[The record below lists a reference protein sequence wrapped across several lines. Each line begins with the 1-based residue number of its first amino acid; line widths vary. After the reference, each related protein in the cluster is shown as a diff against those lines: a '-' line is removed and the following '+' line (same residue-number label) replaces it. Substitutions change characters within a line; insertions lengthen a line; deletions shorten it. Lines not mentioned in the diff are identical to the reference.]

1 MWPNY
6 FHNDPPNAVL
16 SIKTSNIKDNRAIKQ
31 QGGVSPAIVP
41 ISLVL
46 TLSNPHLAADQKS
59 VTYDAK
65 RIFKST
71 ADATK
76 LPYKKPTV
84 LVLATPKTFGT
95 AVLNVN
101 NGHIHCPTTSNSATK
116 TNSMVTHG
124 NASAIKACATMY
136 GNLCQ
141 IPTLFNHAHCS
152 QNP

>member
-71 ADATK
+71 ANATK
-76 LPYKKPTV
+76 LPYNKPTV
-84 LVLATPKTFGT
+84 LVLATPQKFGA
-95 AVLNVN
+95 AVLNID
-101 NGHIHCPTTSNSATK
+101 NGNINCPYTTQYDNLYGTSKETCASPN
-116 TNSMVTHG
+116 G
-124 NASAIKACATMY
+124 NACVKR
-136 GNLCQ
+136 
-141 IPTLFNHAHCS
+141 TLFNVGHCD
-152 QNP
+152 N